1 MDEENIVQ
9 LNEEN
14 KDELVLCVKRGSGD
28 NIDNYIMKPGEIA
41 FDKTN
46 CFLKI
51 NNKDTNMKFSEVPLL
66 RAESAS
72 DLTVS
77 QLEDGTN
84 YLTIGSEGAKF
95 NGHLL
100 PTVENYE
107 GYWALKTPTGEVPAY
122 LRTGTYGL
130 IPYSADGGG
139 AIGTSGW
146 RFSSG
151 YINDIYGNL
160 HGNAST
166 ASTADTASKAMSV
179 YGDYTGN
186 GGFQGPS
193 YIGTH
198 NVRFNMMDR
207 FEGLH
212 YFDGYADVMM
222 MNAYS
227 WSDVPYATALAIQKN
242 GGVPRAWI
250 ASGGNSSVWG
260 GSAELIT
267 SANIGSQSVNYA
279 TGAGNADNLDGYNSS
294 AFAFVGNPNNLMHS
308 GNEFTYASPGFSG
321 GIWHNYRTSD
331 WNTNGNITAY
341 YFGNGATSYSN
352 VTLYAGYFSGRSGD
366 SVRVY
371 RQQVRTGAYY
381 IPNYTCNT
389 AAGTNYYGDVSVSIS
404 FGDSMY
410 GYLPS
415 RPNTVI
421 LQVLDGTTGVIQI
434 EPVSWDHT
442 GIWTIRIHRANAQTN
457 VSGFYIT
464 WLAMA

>member
-1 MDEENIVQ
+1 MDEENILQ
-9 LNEEN
+9 LSNVID
-14 KDELVLCVKRGSGD
+14 DELTLCIKRGSGD
-28 NIDNYIMKPGEIA
+28 NINNYIMKPGEIA

-51 NNKDTNMKFSEVPLL
+51 NNKDTDMKFSEVPLL
-66 RAESAS
+66 RAENAS
-72 DLTVS
+72 DLIVS

-139 AIGTSGW
+139 AIGTSEW

-166 ASTADTASKAMSV
+166 ASTADTASKALSV
-179 YGDYTGN
+179 FGDYTGK

-193 YIGTH
+193 YVGTY

-267 SANIGSQSVNYA
+267 TANIGSQSVNYA
-279 TGAGNADNLDGYNSS
+279 TSAGNADSLGGHGASWY
-294 AFAFVGNPNNLMHS
+294 AWVQAPNDLMHS

-321 GIWHNYRTSD
+321 DIWHNYRTSD
-331 WNTNGNITAY
+331 WNTNGNIEAY
-341 YFGNGATSYSN
+341 YFGNGKGSTAG
-352 VTLYAGYFSGRSGD
+352 VTLYADNFSGSASKVNG
-366 SVRVY
+366 Y
-371 RQQVRTGAYY
+371 TIRTGY
-381 IPNYTCNT
+381 ITVPTYSTTGSNGY
-389 AAGTNYYGDVSVSIS
+389 NYYGDVNVSNGNWED
-404 FGDSMY
+404 FPGTPRVY
-410 GYLPS
+410 
-415 RPNTVI
+415 
-421 LQVLDGTTGVIQI
+421 LQVADTTVGVIAV
-434 EPVSWDHT
+434 EPISWDYS
-442 GIWTIRIHRANAQTN
+442 GIWSIRVHRAKEGTN
-457 VSGFYIT
+457 VPGFSVYY
-464 WLAMA
+464 LAIY